1 MKSKTK
7 QKRGKSRST
16 QGSKRREPVIFYG
29 DTETV
34 TLDPTKMVE
43 YEIPG
48 KLSVLVKSYYENSKS
63 RKSEP
68 FVVPHMFQVT
78 DGKGFRGIYD
88 TPVEYLNAIR
98 DRMLEQEDYS
108 AIIYFHNMKYDAYN
122 ILYALL
128 DREDIYLDDIKQLL
142 VNETRW
148 YKFRL
153 SYRGISLEFR
163 DSYNLIS
170 QPLKDFQKTFG
181 LSIGKSNEDGWKDR
195 MDEVATVNALLNRTE
210 PGLMEYA
217 LLDVDVLQAGLDK
230 FWELQGGKK
239 ASRLTAASLAY
250 NEWVDV
256 IEEHGYHTAD
266 GVFHEGMIEVEEDVD
281 GKKKKSKKLNIVMDN
296 DMPEFVHRTTNYTY
310 RGAVCYPNPDYT
322 NKVQKGIFV
331 YIDANSL
338 YPSSMLPSVQGR
350 NRYNQMELTHYY
362 PVGEPQQLTYMPS
375 EENMNDRRYVSFLK
389 LRIKAKIKPDAVIPF
404 VSLGRQ
410 GRVGMS
416 FNRLYQTNDFL
427 REIDETFWVTS
438 IDYRSIQNYYDIE
451 EQEFIEG
458 IIYTPEN
465 TSNDIFN
472 EYISKW
478 RKIKEQAAREKNAG
492 LKQLAKIM
500 LNSLYGKFA
509 QSIDNTETVFE
520 FGEDGSLS
528 VIESGF
534 DGGVSLKN
542 MGIAAMITSYAREIL
557 LDVANILSPEEFLY
571 CDTDSII
578 MTESGWRKIRE
589 VKGLLDK
596 AEFGCWDVE
605 HIVKEVKILHQK
617 CYMITE
623 FEAFQRDHKRERTIV
638 KCAGASEDIKRF
650 IRYDNFNRGETIR
663 GARMKKAKQT
673 IGGIT
678 LESRPFSIKAE
689 YR

>member
-1 MKSKTK
+1 MSGKIVKRKNKSKSL
-7 QKRGKSRST
+7 GKGT
-16 QGSKRREPVIFYG
+16 NEPLIFYG

-34 TLDPTKMVE
+34 TLDTTKISE
-43 YEIPG
+43 YEIPEKMRG
-48 KLSVLVKSYYENSKS
+48 MVNDYYEIAKAQKVT
-63 RKSEP
+63 R

-78 DGKGFRGIYD
+78 DGKGFRGVYD
-88 TPVEYLNAIR
+88 TPLEYLNAIR
-98 DRMLEQEDYS
+98 VRMIEEEKWS
-108 AIIYFHNMKYDAYN
+108 AILYFHNMKFDAYN
-122 ILYALL
+122 IIYALL
-128 DREDIYLDDIKQLL
+128 RLGHINFDDIKQTL
-142 VNETRW
+142 VNGSVW
-148 YKFRL
+148 YTFRI
-153 SYRGISLEFR
+153 SYRGVSLEFR
-163 DSYNLIS
+163 DSFKLIS
-170 QPLKDFQKTFG
+170 QPLKSFKKTFG
-181 LSIGKSNEDGWKDR
+181 LSIGKSNEDSWKDR

-210 PGLMEYA
+210 PGLLEYA

-239 ASRLTAASLAY
+239 AGKLTAASLAY
-250 NEWVDV
+250 SEWIEV
-256 IEEHGYHTAD
+256 IKEHGYHTAD
-266 GVFHEGMIEVEEDVD
+266 GKFHEGMIETED
-281 GKKKKSKKLNIVMDN
+281 GKEKLSIVMDN

-322 NKVQKGIFV
+322 NKKLKGTFV

-338 YPSSMLPSVQGR
+338 YPSSMLPRVKGR
-350 NRYNQMELTHYY
+350 NKYNQMDLTHYY
-362 PVGEPQQLTYMPS
+362 PVGVPRKLDAMPS
-375 EENMNDRRYVSFLK
+375 EEIMNDRRYVSFLK
-389 LRIKAKIKPDAVIPF
+389 LRIKAKIKSDAVIPF

-410 GRVGMS
+410 GRVGMRFS
-416 FNRLYQTNDFL
+416 KAYRTNDFL

-438 IDYRSIQNYYDIE
+438 IDYRSIQNYYEIE

-458 IIYTPEN
+458 IIYTPKN
-465 TSNDIFN
+465 TSCDIFN

-478 RKIKEQAAREKNAG
+478 RAIKEKATREKNTG
-492 LKQLAKIM
+492 LKKLAKIM

-509 QSIDNTETVFE
+509 QSIDNVETFFE
-520 FGEDGSLS
+520 FGDKGSLTVS
-528 VIESGF
+528 EGAF
-534 DGGVSLKN
+534 DGTTSLKN

-557 LDVANILSPEEFLY
+557 LDVANLLSPGEFLY

-623 FEAFQRDHKRERTIV
+623 FEAFQKDHKRERTIV
-638 KCAGASEDIKRF
+638 KCAGASEDIKKF
-650 IRYDNFNRGETIR
+650 IRYDNFNRGETIQ

-673 IGGIT
+673 IGGID

>member
-1 MKSKTK
+1 MNDGTLRKPPKSGGLKKGTN
-7 QKRGKSRST
+7 
-16 QGSKRREPVIFYG
+16 EPIIFYG

-34 TLDPTKMVE
+34 TIDPTKIGE
-43 YEIPG
+43 YQIPERLRELAKLYCEIA
-48 KLSVLVKSYYENSKS
+48 SKY
-63 RKSEP
+63 KNIP
-68 FVVPHMFQVT
+68 FVLPHMFQVT
-78 DGKGFRGIYD
+78 DGKGFRGVYD
-88 TPVEYLNAIR
+88 TVVDYVNVIR
-98 DRMLEQEDYS
+98 DRIVEQNQRE
-108 AIIYFHNMKYDAYN
+108 AIIFFHNMKFDAYN

-128 DREDIYLDDIKQLL
+128 ILGYIHIDDIKQL
-142 VNETRW
+142 VIQDSSW
-148 YKFRL
+148 YTFRL
-153 SYRGISLEFR
+153 NYRGISLGFR
-163 DSYNLIS
+163 DSYKLIS
-170 QPLKDFQKTFG
+170 QPLKSFQKTFG
-181 LSIGKSNEDGWKDR
+181 LSIGKSTEDSWKDR
-195 MDEVATVNALLNRTE
+195 LDEVATVNALLNRTE

-239 ASRLTAASLAY
+239 ASKLTAASLAY
-250 NEWVDV
+250 SEWLNV
-256 IEEHGYHTAD
+256 IEEHGYRTAD
-266 GVFHEGMIEVEEDVD
+266 GVYHEGFIEED
-281 GKKKKSKKLNIVMDN
+281 KKKKLTIVMDD
-296 DMPEFVHRTTNYTY
+296 DMPKFIHDMTNYTY

-322 NKVQKGIFV
+322 NKTLKGIYV

-338 YPSSMLPSVQGR
+338 YPSAMLPSVQGR
-350 NRYNQMELTHYY
+350 NCYNQMELTHYY
-362 PVGEPQQLTYMPS
+362 PVGVPVRLKSMPT
-375 EENMNDRRYVSFLK
+375 EEIMKDRRYVSFLK

-410 GRVGMS
+410 GRVGKG
-416 FNRLYQTNDFL
+416 FNRLYRTNDFL

-438 IDYRSIQNYYDIE
+438 IDYRNIQNYYEIE

-465 TSNDIFN
+465 TSCEIFY
-472 EYISKW
+472 EYIRKW
-478 RKIKEQAAREKNAG
+478 RAIKEQAARENNAG

-509 QSIDNTETVFE
+509 QSIDNVETFFE
-520 FGEDGSLS
+520 FGESGSLTVS
-528 VIESGF
+528 EGSF
-534 DGGVSLKN
+534 DGKTSLKN

-557 LDVANILSPEEFLY
+557 LDVANLLSPEEFLY

-623 FEAFQRDHKRERTIV
+623 FEAFQRDHKRERTVV
-638 KCAGASEDIKRF
+638 KCAGASEDIKRY
-650 IRYDNFNRGETIR
+650 IQYDNFNRGETIT

-673 IGGIT
+673 IGGIA

>member
-1 MKSKTK
+1 MIAGTQRKPSKSGGLKKETND
-7 QKRGKSRST
+7 
-16 QGSKRREPVIFYG
+16 PIIFYG

-34 TLDPTKMVE
+34 TIDPMKIGE
-43 YEIPG
+43 YQIPERFRELVNKYCEIAS
-48 KLSVLVKSYYENSKS
+48 KYKNMQFVL
-63 RKSEP
+63 
-68 FVVPHMFQVT
+68 PHMFQVT
-78 DGKGFRGIYD
+78 DGKGFRGVYD
-88 TPVEYLNAIR
+88 TVVDYVNAIR
-98 DRMLEQEDYS
+98 DRIVEQNKRN
-108 AIIYFHNMKYDAYN
+108 AIIYFHNMKFDAYN

-128 DREDIYLDDIKQLL
+128 TLGYIYTDDIKQLL
-142 VNETRW
+142 IQDSSW
-148 YKFRL
+148 YTFRL
-153 SYRGISLEFR
+153 NYRGVSLEFR
-163 DSYNLIS
+163 DSYKLIS
-170 QPLKDFQKTFG
+170 QPLRSFQKTFG
-181 LSIGKSNEDGWKDR
+181 LSIGKSTEDSWKDR
-195 MDEVATVNALLNRTE
+195 LDEVATVNALLNRTE

-239 ASRLTAASLAY
+239 ASKLTAASLAY
-250 NEWVDV
+250 SEWLSV
-256 IEEHGYHTAD
+256 IEEHGYRTAD
-266 GVFHEGMIEVEEDVD
+266 GVCHKGFIEVD
-281 GKKKKSKKLNIVMDN
+281 KKKKLTIVMDD
-296 DMPEFVHRTTNYTY
+296 DMPKFIHDITNYTY

-322 NKVQKGIFV
+322 NKTLKGIYV

-338 YPSSMLPSVQGR
+338 YPSAMLPSVQGR

-362 PVGEPQQLTYMPS
+362 PVGVPVRLKSMPT
-375 EENMNDRRYVSFLK
+375 EEIMKDRRYVSFLK

-410 GRVGMS
+410 GRVGEG
-416 FNRLYQTNDFL
+416 FNRLYRTNDFL

-451 EQEFIEG
+451 ELEFIEG

-478 RKIKEQAAREKNAG
+478 RRIKEQAAREGNAG

-509 QSIDNTETVFE
+509 QSIDNIETFFE
-520 FGEDGSLS
+520 FGENGSLTVS
-528 VIESGF
+528 EGSF
-534 DGGVSLKN
+534 DGKTSLKN

-623 FEAFQRDHKRERTIV
+623 FEAFQRDHKRERTVV
-638 KCAGASEDIKRF
+638 KCAGASEDIKRY
-650 IRYDNFNRGETIR
+650 IQYDNFNRGETIK
-663 GARMKKAKQT
+663 GARMKKSKQT
-673 IGGIT
+673 IGGIA

>member
-1 MKSKTK
+1 MTAGTQRKLRKSGGLKKGTN
-7 QKRGKSRST
+7 
-16 QGSKRREPVIFYG
+16 EPIIFYG

-34 TLDPTKMVE
+34 NIDPTKMSE
-43 YEIPG
+43 YQIPERLRELANKYFEIAG
-48 KLSVLVKSYYENSKS
+48 NYKNT
-63 RKSEP
+63 P
-68 FVVPHMFQVT
+68 FVLPHMFQVT
-78 DGKGFRGIYD
+78 DGKGFRGVYD
-88 TPVEYLNAIR
+88 TVVDYVNAIR
-98 DRMLEQEDYS
+98 DRIVEQNKRN
-108 AIIYFHNMKYDAYN
+108 AIIYFHNMKFDAYN

-128 DREDIYLDDIKQLL
+128 TLGYIYTDDIKQLL
-142 VNETRW
+142 IQDSSW
-148 YKFRL
+148 YTFRL
-153 SYRGISLEFR
+153 NYRGVSLEFR
-163 DSYNLIS
+163 DSYKLIS
-170 QPLKDFQKTFG
+170 QPLRSFQKTFG
-181 LSIGKSNEDGWKDR
+181 LSIGKSTEDSWKDR
-195 MDEVATVNALLNRTE
+195 LDEVATVNALLNRTE
-210 PGLMEYA
+210 QGLMEYA

-239 ASRLTAASLAY
+239 ASKLTAASLAY
-250 NEWVDV
+250 SEWLSV
-256 IEEHGYHTAD
+256 IEEHGYRTAD
-266 GVFHEGMIEVEEDVD
+266 GVYHEGFIEED
-281 GKKKKSKKLNIVMDN
+281 KKKKLTIVMDN
-296 DMPEFVHRTTNYTY
+296 DMPEFIHNITNYTY

-322 NKVQKGIFV
+322 NKTLKGTYV

-338 YPSSMLPSVQGR
+338 YPSAMLPSVQGR

-362 PVGEPQQLTYMPS
+362 PVGVPVRLKSMPT
-375 EENMNDRRYVSFLK
+375 EEIMKDRRYISFLK

-410 GRVGMS
+410 GRVGEG
-416 FNRLYQTNDFL
+416 FNRLYRTNEFL

-478 RKIKEQAAREKNAG
+478 RKIKEQAAREGNAG

-509 QSIDNTETVFE
+509 QSIDNIETFFE
-520 FGEDGSLS
+520 FGEDGSLMVS
-528 VIESGF
+528 EGSF
-534 DGGVSLKN
+534 DGKTSLKN

-557 LDVANILSPEEFLY
+557 LDVAHLLSPEEFLY

-578 MTESGWRKIRE
+578 MTVSGWRKIRE

>member
-1 MKSKTK
+1 MNDGTQRKPRKSVGLKKETN
-7 QKRGKSRST
+7 
-16 QGSKRREPVIFYG
+16 EPIIFYG

-34 TLDPTKMVE
+34 TIDPTKIDE
-43 YEIPG
+43 HQIPERLRGLANKYCEIAS
-48 KLSVLVKSYYENSKS
+48 KNKNTSFVL
-63 RKSEP
+63 
-68 FVVPHMFQVT
+68 PHMFQVT
-78 DGKGFRGIYD
+78 DGKGFRGVYD
-88 TPVEYLNAIR
+88 TVVDYVNAIR
-98 DRMLEQEDYS
+98 YHILEQNKRN
-108 AIIYFHNMKYDAYN
+108 AIIYFHNMKFDAYN

-128 DREDIYLDDIKQLL
+128 TLGYIYTDDIKQL
-142 VNETRW
+142 VVQDSSW
-148 YKFRL
+148 YTFRL
-153 SYRGISLEFR
+153 NYRGVSLEFR
-163 DSYNLIS
+163 DSYKLIS
-170 QPLKDFQKTFG
+170 QPLKSFQKTFG
-181 LSIGKSNEDGWKDR
+181 LSIGKSTEDSWKDR
-195 MDEVATVNALLNRTE
+195 MDEVATANALLNRTE

-239 ASRLTAASLAY
+239 ASKLTAASLAY
-250 NEWVDV
+250 SEWLSV
-256 IEEHGYHTAD
+256 IEEYGYRTAD
-266 GVFHEGMIEVEEDVD
+266 GVYHEGFIEVD
-281 GKKKKSKKLNIVMDN
+281 KKKSLTIVMDN
-296 DMPEFVHRTTNYTY
+296 DMPKFIHSITNYTY

-322 NKVQKGIFV
+322 NKTLKGTYV

-338 YPSSMLPSVQGR
+338 YPSAMLPSVQGR

-362 PVGEPQQLTYMPS
+362 PVGVPVRLKSMPT
-375 EENMNDRRYVSFLK
+375 EEIMKDRRYVSFLK
-389 LRIKAKIKPDAVIPF
+389 LRIKAKIKPDSVIPF

-410 GRVGMS
+410 CRVGMS
-416 FNRLYQTNDFL
+416 FNRLYKTNEFL

-438 IDYRSIQNYYDIE
+438 IDYRSIQNYYEIE

-472 EYISKW
+472 EYIRKW
-478 RKIKEQAAREKNAG
+478 RKIKEQAARERNAG

-509 QSIDNTETVFE
+509 QSIDNIETFFE
-520 FGEDGSLS
+520 FGENGCLTVSEGS
-528 VIESGF
+528 F
-534 DGGVSLKN
+534 DGKTSLKN

-557 LDVANILSPEEFLY
+557 LDVANLLSPEEFLY
-571 CDTDSII
+571 CDTDSIL

-589 VKGLLDK
+589 VNGLLDK

-638 KCAGASEDIKRF
+638 KCAGASEDIKRY
-650 IRYDNFNRGETIR
+650 IQYDNFNRGETIM

-678 LESRPFSIKAE
+678 LESRPFSIKSE

>member
-1 MKSKTK
+1 MNDGTQRKPRKSGGLKKGTN
-7 QKRGKSRST
+7 
-16 QGSKRREPVIFYG
+16 EPIIFYG

-34 TLDPTKMVE
+34 TIDPTKIDE
-43 YEIPG
+43 YQIPERLRGLAKKYCEIA
-48 KLSVLVKSYYENSKS
+48 SKNNNA
-63 RKSEP
+63 P
-68 FVVPHMFQVT
+68 FVLPHMFQVT
-78 DGKGFRGIYD
+78 DGKGFRGVYD
-88 TPVEYLNAIR
+88 TVVDYVNAIR
-98 DRMLEQEDYS
+98 DRIVGQNKRN
-108 AIIYFHNMKYDAYN
+108 AIIYFHNMKFDAYT

-128 DREDIYLDDIKQLL
+128 TLEYIYTDDIKQLL
-142 VNETRW
+142 IQDSSW
-148 YKFRL
+148 YTFRL
-153 SYRGISLEFR
+153 NYRGVSLEFR
-163 DSYNLIS
+163 DSYKLIS
-170 QPLKDFQKTFG
+170 QPLRSFQKTFG
-181 LSIGKSNEDGWKDR
+181 LRIGKSTEDSWKDR

-239 ASRLTAASLAY
+239 ASKLTAASLAY
-250 NEWVDV
+250 SEWLSV
-256 IEEHGYHTAD
+256 IEGHGYRTAD
-266 GVFHEGMIEVEEDVD
+266 GVQHEGFIEED
-281 GKKKKSKKLNIVMDN
+281 KKKRLTIVMDN
-296 DMPEFVHRTTNYTY
+296 DMPKFIHDITNYTY

-322 NKVQKGIFV
+322 NKTLKGIYV

-338 YPSSMLPSVQGR
+338 YPSAMLPSVQGR

-362 PVGEPQQLTYMPS
+362 PVGVPVRLKSMPT
-375 EENMNDRRYVSFLK
+375 EEIMKDRRYVSFLK
-389 LRIKAKIKPDAVIPF
+389 LRIKAKIKVDAVIPF

-410 GRVGMS
+410 GRVGEG
-416 FNRLYQTNDFL
+416 FNQLYRTNDFL

-438 IDYRSIQNYYDIE
+438 IDYRSIQNYYEIE

-458 IIYTPEN
+458 IIYTPKN

-509 QSIDNTETVFE
+509 QSIDNIETFFE
-520 FGEDGSLS
+520 FGEKGSLTVS
-528 VIESGF
+528 EGSF
-534 DGGVSLKN
+534 DGKTSLKN

-557 LDVANILSPEEFLY
+557 LDVANLLSPEEFLY

-623 FEAFQRDHKRERTIV
+623 FEAFQRDHKRERTVV
-638 KCAGASEDIKRF
+638 KCAGASEDIKRY
-650 IRYDNFNRGETIR
+650 IRYDNFNRGETIK
-663 GARMKKAKQT
+663 GAIMKKAKQT

>member
-1 MKSKTK
+1 MNDGTQRKPRKSGGL
-7 QKRGKSRST
+7 KRGT
-16 QGSKRREPVIFYG
+16 NEPIIFYG

-34 TLDPTKMVE
+34 TIEPTKIDE
-43 YEIPG
+43 YQIPERLRGLANKYCEIA
-48 KLSVLVKSYYENSKS
+48 SKN
-63 RKSEP
+63 KNTP
-68 FVVPHMFQVT
+68 FVLPHMFQVT
-78 DGKGFRGIYD
+78 DGKGFRCVYD
-88 TPVEYLNAIR
+88 TVVDYVNAIR
-98 DRMLEQEDYS
+98 DRIVEQNKRN
-108 AIIYFHNMKYDAYN
+108 AVIYFHNMKFDAYN

-128 DREDIYLDDIKQLL
+128 TLGYIYTDDIKQL
-142 VNETRW
+142 VIQDSSW
-148 YKFRL
+148 YTFRL
-153 SYRGISLEFR
+153 NYRGISLEFR
-163 DSYNLIS
+163 DSYKLIS
-170 QPLKDFQKTFG
+170 QPLRSFQKTFG
-181 LSIGKSNEDGWKDR
+181 LSIGKSTEDSWKDR
-195 MDEVATVNALLNRTE
+195 LDEVATVNALLNRTE

-239 ASRLTAASLAY
+239 ASKLTAASLAY
-250 NEWVDV
+250 SEWLKV
-256 IEEHGYHTAD
+256 IEEHGYRTAD
-266 GVFHEGMIEVEEDVD
+266 GVRHKGFIEVD
-281 GKKKKSKKLNIVMDN
+281 KKKKLTIVMDE
-296 DMPEFVHRTTNYTY
+296 DMPKFIHDITNYTY

-322 NKVQKGIFV
+322 NKTLKGIYV

-338 YPSSMLPSVQGR
+338 YPSAMLPSVQGR

-362 PVGEPQQLTYMPS
+362 PVGVPVRLKSMPT
-375 EENMNDRRYVSFLK
+375 EEIMKDRRYVSFLK
-389 LRIKAKIKPDAVIPF
+389 LRIKAKIKSDAVIPF

-410 GRVGMS
+410 GRVGKG
-416 FNRLYQTNDFL
+416 FNRLYRTNDFL

-438 IDYRSIQNYYDIE
+438 IDYRSIQNYYEIE

-458 IIYTPEN
+458 IIYTPKN

-509 QSIDNTETVFE
+509 QSIDNIETFFE
-520 FGEDGSLS
+520 FGENGSLTVS
-528 VIESGF
+528 EGSF
-534 DGGVSLKN
+534 DGKTSLKN

-557 LDVANILSPEEFLY
+557 LDVANLLSPNEFLY

-623 FEAFQRDHKRERTIV
+623 FEAFQRDHKRERTVV

-650 IRYDNFNRGETIR
+650 IRYDNFNRGETIK

-673 IGGIT
+673 IGGIA